1 VRTEFNDYDLED
13 HIALEPFRIL
23 RCVEKKASGFSD
35 QTNADDMVES
45 MEIGV
50 HLADAPPGLSCL
62 GFRGGSPLTGL
73 SAVDKNIIVLKCTF
87 THDFSQHV
95 YLVYD
100 AIKGSLLMIPFP
112 QHPSCRCT
120 SDTAGVVVARPRHG
134 GDESLDYALLLAGTV
149 ADGERARSRDALL
162 LWRPTSSSPPWSEVK
177 ASFPDKYLE
186 ALHKTD
192 MEFSFDGH
200 GYWIDLLRGVT
211 YCSYD
216 ALLENDSNTVEFGF
230 IPLPVNG
237 DHSRGRMARPKA
249 YRTMGVAQDYI
260 RFVSIDGFV
269 EHVEVRTER

>member
-1 VRTEFNDYDLED
+1 
-13 HIALEPFRIL
+13 
-23 RCVEKKASGFSD
+23 
-35 QTNADDMVES
+35 
-45 MEIGV
+45 
-50 HLADAPPGLSCL
+50 
-62 GFRGGSPLTGL
+62 
-73 SAVDKNIIVLKCTF
+73 
-87 THDFSQHV
+87 
-95 YLVYD
+95 
-100 AIKGSLLMIPFP
+100 
-112 QHPSCRCT
+112 
-120 SDTAGVVVARPRHG
+120 
-134 GDESLDYALLLAGTV
+134 
-149 ADGERARSRDALL
+149 
-162 LWRPTSSSPPWSEVK
+162 
-177 ASFPDKYLE
+177 
-186 ALHKTD
+186 